1 MRQVSAHRIITEVRR
16 IISAEARRRTRVQRQ
31 MMDPRAASENLER
44 DLQQLKEMLCQFE
57 K

>member
-1 MRQVSAHRIITEVRR
+1 MQQMSAHRIITEVRR
-16 IISAEARRRTRVQRQ
+16 IISSDAKRRTRVKRQ

-44 DLQQLKEMLCQFE
+44 DLQQLKEMICRFE